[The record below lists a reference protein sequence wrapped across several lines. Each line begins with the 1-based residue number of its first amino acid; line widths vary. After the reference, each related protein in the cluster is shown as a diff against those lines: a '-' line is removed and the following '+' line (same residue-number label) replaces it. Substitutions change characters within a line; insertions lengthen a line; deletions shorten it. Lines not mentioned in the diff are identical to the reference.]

1 TTDRPVARGIERVGV
16 NSAAEMLDA
25 VTAHRDA
32 SDVIVMAAAV
42 ADFRPAA
49 PAANKIKKDGGV
61 PEIVLEPTDD
71 ILRGLGETKRPG
83 QILVGFAAETDDVV
97 ANATAKLTRKN
108 LDLVVANDVSAP
120 GVGFDHDTN
129 AVTIVSA
136 DGPVV
141 EVPLSSKQDVARAL
155 LDAVATRLRRSTQ

>member
-1 TTDRPVARGIERVGV
+1 
-16 NSAAEMLDA
+16 
-25 VTAHRDA
+25 
-32 SDVIVMAAAV
+32 MAAAV